1 MNSYFFKITDE
12 EKTNILNKHKELYNG
27 YLSVQAKVKPTRLST
42 YDDISDKKGFI
53 LTNADLVKESTGG
66 MCSECGGK
74 MYEGECSECGSM
86 NENLDIK
93 DIDTENKMDFI
104 EMDDD
109 MIEMYEMYDMDEMD
123 EMDYDMIE
131 MDEMDDEEPIYEFEY
146 DEYGEMSSMTES
158 FVREAKKLILSES
171 RKIKSA
177 KKLNENYKK
186 DAVVN
191 DKLAEIK
198 NFMHRIAKY

>member
-12 EKTNILNKHKELYNG
+12 EKKHILNKHKDLYDG
-27 YLSVQAKVKPTRLST
+27 YVTMQTKVKPTRLSIH
-42 YDDISDKKGFI
+42 DDISDKKGFT

-86 NENLDIK
+86 NESWDTK

-104 EMDDD
+104 EMNHN
-109 MIEMYEMYDMDEMD
+109 MDK
-123 EMDYDMIE
+123 MDYDMIE
-131 MDEMDDEEPIYEFEY
+131 MDEMDDDEEPIYEFEY

>member
-12 EKTNILNKHKELYNG
+12 EKTNILNKHKDLYNG

-42 YDDISDKKGFI
+42 YDDISDKKGFT

-74 MYEGECSECGSM
+74 MYEGECTECGSM
-86 NENLDIK
+86 NENWDVE

-104 EMDDD
+104 EMYD
-109 MIEMYEMYDMDEMD
+109 DMDEM
-123 EMDYDMIE
+123 Y
-131 MDEMDDEEPIYEFEY
+131 DDEEPIYEFEY
-146 DEYGEMSSMTES
+146 DEYDEMSSITES
-158 FVREAKKLILSES
+158 FIREAKKLILSES
-171 RKIKSA
+171 RKIKPA
-177 KKLNENYKK
+177 KKLNENYRK

>member
-42 YDDISDKKGFI
+42 YDDISDKKGFT

-86 NENLDIK
+86 NENWDVE

-104 EMDDD
+104 EMYD
-109 MIEMYEMYDMDEMD
+109 DMDEM
-123 EMDYDMIE
+123 Y
-131 MDEMDDEEPIYEFEY
+131 DDEEPIYEFEY

-158 FVREAKKLILSES
+158 FIREAKKLILSES
-171 RKIKSA
+171 KKPA

-191 DKLAEIK
+191 DKLTEIK

>member
-12 EKTNILNKHKELYNG
+12 EKKHILNKHKDLYDG
-27 YLSVQAKVKPTRLST
+27 YVTMQTKVKPTRLSIH
-42 YDDISDKKGFI
+42 DDISDKKGFT

-86 NENLDIK
+86 NESWDTK

-104 EMDDD
+104 EMNHN
-109 MIEMYEMYDMDEMD
+109 MD

-131 MDEMDDEEPIYEFEY
+131 MDEMDDDEEPIYEFEY

>member
-12 EKTNILNKHKELYNG
+12 EKKHILNKHKDLYDG
-27 YLSVQAKVKPTRLST
+27 YVTMQTKVKPTRLSIH
-42 YDDISDKKGFI
+42 DDISDKKGFT

-86 NENLDIK
+86 NENWDKK

-104 EMDDD
+104 EMNHN
-109 MIEMYEMYDMDEMD
+109 MD

-131 MDEMDDEEPIYEFEY
+131 MDEMDDDEEPIYEFEY